1 MLQVGIFVLYFVWN
15 FNEFIEKDFNKFI
28 YNFSVEKNVLGIC
41 SGIPKNKEYFFM
53 DKNPW
58 GLN

>member
-1 MLQVGIFVLYFVWN
+1 MLQVGIFVMYFIWN
-15 FNEFIEKDFNKFI
+15 FSDFIDKASNKFI

-41 SGIPKNKEYFFM
+41 SGISKNQEYFFM